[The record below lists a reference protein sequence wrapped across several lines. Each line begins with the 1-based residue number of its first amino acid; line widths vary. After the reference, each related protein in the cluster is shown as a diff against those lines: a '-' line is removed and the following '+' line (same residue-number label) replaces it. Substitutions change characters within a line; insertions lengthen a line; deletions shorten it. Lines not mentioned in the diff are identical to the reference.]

1 MDLTRKRVLVVDDR
15 PGMLSSL
22 RCALEACGVT
32 GAHAVR
38 NAREAVERLR
48 NMRYDVV
55 LADFD
60 LGPGPDGQQLLEHC
74 RAEHL
79 LAPSAVFMMVTAERA
94 YDRVMS
100 AAEFAP
106 DDYLVK
112 PFTEDTLRLRLV
124 RALGRRQVLA
134 SIFALRDKKAY
145 AELAL
150 ACERLAN
157 AEPRY
162 GFELTR
168 LRGEALIEGGRFGEA
183 RALYEQVLA
192 HRAIPW
198 ARLGLARARE
208 GLGEPEGARVVLTEL
223 LADAPEYLA
232 AYDALS
238 KLHGRNANDDDAK
251 AVLKMA
257 LEVSPN
263 AVHRRKAIGEIALRA
278 NDMEA
283 AESAFG
289 TVVRRS
295 RNGFVRAPEDH
306 LTLSRVLMARRKFAQ
321 ALDTL
326 SDVKRVFPGSHAV
339 SASAAAVES
348 LIHSSAENSREARR
362 ALDEAVANAKQ
373 AGVPL
378 PAQSAI
384 ELAKACYLQNLEH
397 EATELVQHVVA
408 NNHDDAA
415 LIAEVKEMF
424 GAVGRAEQG
433 DTLIERCV
441 GDAVRINNEG
451 VALAKSGDL
460 VGAIKLLEEAAVT
473 MPDNAHIVMNAAHA
487 LIVHMQVNGIQAD
500 KQRKVIQY
508 LAHIRDR
515 NPTHPKYLQVAE
527 LFSKFTAQSKIAA
540 RARAHGGGQRPRDI
554 DIASGIGETGTRMTS

>member
-1 MDLTRKRVLVVDDR
+1 MDLNRKRVLVVDDH

-22 RCALEACGVT
+22 RRALEACGVT

-38 NAREAVERLR
+38 SAREAVERLR
-48 NMRYDVV
+48 NMRYDIV

-74 RAEHL
+74 REEQL
-79 LAPSAVFMMVTAERA
+79 LVPAAVFVMVTAERA

-124 RALGRRQVLA
+124 RALERRHALA

-145 AELAL
+145 AELVE
-150 ACERLAN
+150 ACERTAV
-157 AEPRY
+157 AEPRFA
-162 GFELTR
+162 FELAR
-168 LRGEALIEGGRFGEA
+168 LRGDALIELERFADA
-183 RALYEQVLA
+183 RALYEQILA
-192 HRAIPW
+192 HRPIPW

-208 GLGEPEGARVVLTEL
+208 GLGEVDAAREALTEL

-263 AVHRRKAIGEIALRA
+263 SVRRHKAIGEIALRA
-278 NDMEA
+278 NDLEA
-283 AESAFG
+283 AESAFS
-289 TVVRRS
+289 TVVRKS

-306 LTLSRVLMARRKFAQ
+306 LTLSRVLMERRKFAQ

-326 SDVKRVFPGSHAV
+326 SEVKKVFPGSHAV
-339 SASAAAVES
+339 GASAAAVES
-348 LIHSSAENSREARR
+348 LIHSSAENPREARK
-362 ALDEAVANAKQ
+362 ALDEALDKAKQ
-373 AGVPL
+373 AGMRL
-378 PAQSAI
+378 PDQSAI
-384 ELAKACYLQNLEH
+384 ELAKACYLHNRE
-397 EATELVQHVVA
+397 TEGAELARQVIA
-408 NNHDDAA
+408 NNHDDTV
-415 LIAEVKEMF
+415 LIDQVKNMF
-424 GAVGRAEQG
+424 GTVGRVEQG
-433 DTLIERCV
+433 ESLIERCV

-451 VALAKSGDL
+451 VALAKNGDL
-460 VGAIKLLEEAAVT
+460 EGSIRLLEEAAVT

-487 LIVHMQVNGIQAD
+487 LIVHMQMNGIQTD
-500 KQRKVIQY
+500 RQRKVAEY
-508 LAHIRDR
+508 VERIRER
-515 NPTHPKYLQVAE
+515 NPNHPKYLQVVE
-527 LFSKFTAQSKIAA
+527 LYAKLMTTPVKTAVQAN
-540 RARAHGGGQRPRDI
+540 G
-554 DIASGIGETGTRMTS
+554 